1 MADVSSTLFQMALRA
16 VYADDPVMVKAAVTP
31 GDGGGGA
38 PAPPAGGGMPGMMP
52 PGGGMPPP
60 GGGGQP
66 PPMDPMAMMGAGA
79 VPGMP
84 PGQQPVMPGMMPGGG
99 MGQPAQQKIKPEQ
112 MMMTI
117 DFRLYNMQQQLTA
130 IMTNLGITVPPGALV
145 LPPGSTMSPPAEAA
159 LPGGPQDPSQQAG
172 AQPTGGGQQSAIP
185 PIEGIQG
192 AAPGMG
198 GGGGGGEKSGF
209 FTGAPNDF
217 LERLASASS
226 GNVVHDTTPAIVAR
240 NTTADNVAAVAAL
253 LRSHTTK
260 H

>member
-16 VYADDPVMVKAAVTP
+16 VYADDPLMVKAAVTP

-38 PAPPAGGGMPGMMP
+38 PAPPMGGGMPPGMMP
-52 PGGGMPPP
+52 PG

-84 PGQQPVMPGMMPGGG
+84 PGQQPVMPGMGGMGGMPGG

-112 MMMTI
+112 MMQML

-130 IMTNLGITVPPGALV
+130 IMTHLGATIPPGALV
-145 LPPGSTMSPPAEAA
+145 LPPGSPVSPPAEAA

-172 AQPTGGGQQSAIP
+172 AQPGGGQQSAIP

-198 GGGGGGEKSGF
+198 GGGGGGGEKAGF

-217 LERLASASS
+217 LERLAGASS
-226 GNVVHDTTPAIVAR
+226 DNVANDTTPAIVAR

-253 LRSHTTK
+253 LRSHTVN